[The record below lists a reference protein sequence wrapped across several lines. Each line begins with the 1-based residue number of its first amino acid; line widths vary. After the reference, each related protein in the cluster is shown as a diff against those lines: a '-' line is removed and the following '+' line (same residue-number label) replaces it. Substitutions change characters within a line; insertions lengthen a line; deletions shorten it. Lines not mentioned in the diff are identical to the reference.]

1 MSEEQ
6 NIKYNFHYNLKGIDQ
21 SIRKSQRLLYLMNS
35 IRLVVV
41 DFNKMMEK
49 PTLEHFMWTAI
60 QLHQAWSN
68 LYRLIK
74 MTNQAQRIGVAQGV
88 LGGVGGRAAG
98 RGLARAT
105 GVMGVNQAMGALFD
119 PTWALPPALGALA
132 GIPGG
137 QLLLGIYAGLILLGM
152 SGAGYMRF
160 FGDRQLRSELEEAAR
175 RRREIAKLQGYDF

>member
-1 MSEEQ
+1 MSADQ
-6 NIKYNFHYNLKGIDQ
+6 IINYKIHYDLRGVDQ

-60 QLHQAWSN
+60 QLHQMWSN
-68 LYRLIK
+68 LYRLIQ
-74 MTNQAQRIGVAQGV
+74 MTNQAQRLGVAQGV

-98 RGLARAT
+98 AAARRMTLGQTVLSFGAGGSLGAAT
-105 GVMGVNQAMGALFD
+105 I
-119 PTWALPPALGALA
+119 PALGALA